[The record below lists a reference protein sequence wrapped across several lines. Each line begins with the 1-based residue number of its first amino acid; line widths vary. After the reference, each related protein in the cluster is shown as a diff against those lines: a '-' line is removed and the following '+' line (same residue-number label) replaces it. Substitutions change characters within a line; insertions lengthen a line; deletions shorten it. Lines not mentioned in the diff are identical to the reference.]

1 MAMTEERAAERN
13 TAERGKA
20 VDAALA
26 SIEKQFG
33 RGAIM
38 KLGSREKL
46 GLDTIPTGSVALAR
60 ALGVGGIPGC
70 RVTEIVGP
78 QSSGKTANRQHVLG
92 EAEARGVEV
101 ASMDGEHGDEPG

>member
-26 SIEKQFG
+26 TIEKQFG

-38 KLGSREKL
+38 RLGDRAAQNVEAIS
-46 GLDTIPTGSVALAR
+46 TGSVALDL
-60 ALGVGGIPGC
+60 ALKGTDV
-70 RVTEIVGP
+70 
-78 QSSGKTANRQHVLG
+78 
-92 EAEARGVEV
+92 EAV
-101 ASMDGEHGDEPG
+101 ADLLKGQTCVAYSPDPIAAAAAGR